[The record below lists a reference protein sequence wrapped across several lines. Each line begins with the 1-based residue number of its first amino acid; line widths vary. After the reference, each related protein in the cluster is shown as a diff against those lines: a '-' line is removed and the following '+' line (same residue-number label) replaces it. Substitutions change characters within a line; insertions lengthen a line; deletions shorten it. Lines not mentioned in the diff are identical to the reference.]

1 MKIRSTSLAMA
12 AMMSAGFLAAPI
24 NVLAK
29 APEMPQGIYA
39 QPFSEGEKVA
49 AKEKHYEL
57 ECELKKA
64 DGSGKP
70 SMAAGAIKKAVAVE
84 KDGKWTFTITTQ
96 KINVMKLTGWIDKLY
111 YYKDGAKESS
121 EAAKKGDDWSF
132 TLDTQPEKSIKL
144 AFKIGGITAMKDA
157 KPDALL
163 VISEYKEIKD
173 ESSQESGKDEPNTPG
188 TTPEDPGTTDPS
200 KPNTGD
206 TPEQQ
211 PKEEAGLEKAKKTL
225 DAAIQKAKSTERAT
239 WENNVNYALNNALN
253 YGEAYLAEPTAK
265 EQELLLREA
274 QINYL
279 LALGEKSKGIKMENL
294 QEGQISEADYRVLS
308 DFGDIE
314 QYIEKKEITKDR
326 DWFYCIVT
334 FKPVVKGS
342 KTTYVEDFES
352 RNDGNPL
359 ETMTVG
365 DKVYPKKIKVASN
378 DVRLITID
386 GVKGKVSFSGR
397 EGQLFSNGKKALDYE
412 RVWKNCQAWTTMDK
426 EYLQPEEMKSW
437 RDALNDGSRLL
448 QSEGL
453 TQAVLNEFNDKT
465 EPLIYNF
472 RKATAEE
479 VDNLRKHIEQ
489 IKQRDLSM
497 FTEKSKKE
505 FNTLLEKTLTE
516 VNGKELSRNRVF
528 ELHRLIG
535 DWHGELKAP
544 ERPKDGNETK
554 PKDENKD
561 KPKDENPL
569 DKKDEKKKDQTLRYE
584 LPVALTKVGGGK
596 SMASSALSSSA
607 TVDVYNG
614 RYTYYVQFRPMK
626 MKGMEGHL
634 TNLFYYDGGKRRASY
649 HGDGLWSF
657 TLNDKVQSQKI
668 ALWVDVMDEMQG
680 GPGKGEQDA
689 YLQFDWNSA
698 RETRRIDGE
707 VKTPEK
713 QTEEKKTE
721 DKKKEEQ
728 KSAEEKKKE
737 VLKAKS
743 ERERNAV
750 LTQFKDIGADHW
762 ALNAIAHS
770 VARGYFKGEG
780 EGRFAPNRAI
790 TRAEFVTILGRKA
803 GITPTGASTAFG
815 DVKADAYYAP
825 YVAWAES
832 KGIVKGTGFGKFEPN
847 RTITREEM
855 AVILDKFLA
864 DQNKTYSS
872 TNKGQFNDG
881 LKVSSWAKESVEKMT
896 NQGLLS
902 GVGNGNFVPKGSFT
916 RAQAAQVLY
925 TIDTKDMK

>member
-96 KINVMKLTGWIDKLY
+96 NVTMQGLTGRIDKLY
-111 YYKDGAKESS
+111 YYKDGAKDSI
-121 EAAKKGDDWSF
+121 EATRNGNDWSF

-144 AFKIGGITAMKDA
+144 AFEIGGIDVMKGQ

-173 ESSQESGKDEPNTPG
+173 ESSQEPETPG
-188 TTPEDPGTTDPS
+188 Q
-200 KPNTGD
+200 KPKED
-206 TPEQQ
+206 TP
-211 PKEEAGLEKAKKTL
+211 LEKAKKTL
-225 DAAIQKAKSTERAT
+225 DEAVQKANGEDKDGWDGE
-239 WENNVNYALNNALN
+239 VVKALNATASAAEALSQD
-253 YGEAYLAEPTAK
+253 ASAK
-265 EQELLLREA
+265 EDD
-274 QINYL
+274 
-279 LALGEKSKGIKMENL
+279 LALKVSELNFLLTLGQKTKALEEAGKAAYKDFIAVATDLNVLNVADKGDLKAKLDMAEAFLKADGKKAEETKAAGEKLALYIGNRKPADATDVGNL
-294 QEGQISEADYRVLS
+294 KAL
-308 DFGDIE
+308 
-314 QYIEKKEITKDR
+314 IEKKK
-326 DWFYCIVT
+326 
-334 FKPVVKGS
+334 
-342 KTTYVEDFES
+342 
-352 RNDGNPL
+352 
-359 ETMTVG
+359 
-365 DKVYPKKIKVASN
+365 KVDPSSY
-378 DVRLITID
+378 
-386 GVKGKVSFSGR
+386 
-397 EGQLFSNGKKALDYE
+397 
-412 RVWKNCQAWTTMDK
+412 
-426 EYLQPEEMKSW
+426 
-437 RDALNDGSRLL
+437 
-448 QSEGL
+448 
-453 TQAVLNEFNDKT
+453 
-465 EPLIYNF
+465 
-472 RKATAEE
+472 
-479 VDNLRKHIEQ
+479 
-489 IKQRDLSM
+489 
-497 FTEKSKKE
+497 TEKSQKE
-505 FNTLLEKTLTE
+505 LKDLLETASKEIEAGNLTKGR
-516 VNGKELSRNRVF
+516 VWELEAAINS
-528 ELHRLIG
+528 
-535 DWHGELKAP
+535 WHGELKQ
-544 ERPKDGNETK
+544 KET

-561 KPKDENPL
+561 KPKDEKPL
-569 DKKDEKKKDQTLRYE
+569 DKKDEGKKYQTLRYE

-596 SMASSALSSSA
+596 SMASSALSAYA
-607 TVDVYNG
+607 TVDFYNG

-626 MKGMEGHL
+626 MNNLEGRL
-634 TNLFYYDGGKRRASY
+634 TNLFYYDGGAKRRASY

-657 TLNDKVQSQKI
+657 TLGEKVQSQKI
-668 ALWVDVMDEMQG
+668 AIWVDVMDELQG

-689 YLQFDWNSA
+689 YLQFDWSSA

-713 QTEEKKTE
+713 KIEEKKTE

-728 KSAEEKKKE
+728 KSAEDKKKE
-737 VLKAKS
+737 SLKVQKEA
-743 ERERNAV
+743 ERSAILKRFNDV
-750 LTQFKDIGADHW
+750 GADHW
-762 ALNAIAHS
+762 AVDAIAHS

-780 EGRFAPNRAI
+780 NSRFAPNRAI

-803 GITPTGASTAFG
+803 GITPSGASTAFR

-864 DQNKTYSS
+864 DQNKIYSS
-872 TNKGQFNDG
+872 TNKAQFNDG
-881 LKVSSWAKESVEKMT
+881 TTISSWAKGSVEKMA
-896 NQGLLS
+896 NLGFLS

>member
-39 QPFSEGEKVA
+39 QPFADGEQAA

-144 AFKIGGITAMKDA
+144 AFKIGGIDLMKDA

-163 VISEYKEIKD
+163 MISEYKEIKD
-173 ESSQESGKDEPNTPG
+173 ESSQEPETPG
-188 TTPEDPGTTDPS
+188 Q
-200 KPNTGD
+200 K
-206 TPEQQ
+206 
-211 PKEEAGLEKAKKTL
+211 PKEETALEKAKKALNEAVQKALGEDKDGWDGDVTKAL
-225 DAAIQKAKSTERAT
+225 NDAASAADTLLQDASAKAEDLTLKVSE
-239 WENNVNYALNNALN
+239 LNF
-253 YGEAYLAEPTAK
+253 
-265 EQELLLREA
+265 
-274 QINYL
+274 L
-279 LALGEKSKGIKMENL
+279 LALGEKTKAMV
-294 QEGQISEADYRVLS
+294 EADKAAYKDFIAAAS
-308 DFGDIE
+308 DLN
-314 QYIEKKEITKDR
+314 T
-326 DWFYCIVT
+326 
-334 FKPVVKGS
+334 
-342 KTTYVEDFES
+342 
-352 RNDGNPL
+352 L
-359 ETMTVG
+359 
-365 DKVYPKKIKVASN
+365 KVA
-378 DVRLITID
+378 DKTDLKAKLD
-386 GVKGKVSFSGR
+386 MAEAFLKA
-397 EGQLFSNGKKALDYE
+397 EGKKAEEIKAAGEKLALYMGNLKPADDTDLG
-412 RVWKNCQAWTTMDK
+412 NLK
-426 EYLQPEEMKSW
+426 E
-437 RDALNDGSRLL
+437 
-448 QSEGL
+448 
-453 TQAVLNEFNDKT
+453 
-465 EPLIYNF
+465 LI
-472 RKATAEE
+472 KKKKK
-479 VDNLRKHIEQ
+479 VDP
-489 IKQRDLSM
+489 SSY
-497 FTEKSKKE
+497 TEKSQKE
-505 FNTLLEKTLTE
+505 LKDLLETTEKEVKAGNLTK
-516 VNGKELSRNRVF
+516 GRVRD
-528 ELHRLIG
+528 LTAAINS
-535 DWHGELKAP
+535 WHGELKQK
-544 ERPKDGNETK
+544 EVPKDENKDK

-569 DKKDEKKKDQTLRYE
+569 DKKDEKKKGQTLRYE

-607 TVDVYNG
+607 TVDFYNG
-614 RYTYYVQFRPMK
+614 RYTYYVQFKPMK
-626 MKGMEGHL
+626 MKGMEGRL

-668 ALWVDVMDEMQG
+668 ALWVDVMDKIQG

-713 QTEEKKTE
+713 QVEEQKTE

-737 VLKAKS
+737 ALKAKS

-864 DQNKTYSS
+864 DQKKTYPS

>member
-29 APEMPQGIYA
+29 APEMPQGVYA
-39 QPFSEGEKVA
+39 QPFAEGEQKTE
-49 AKEKHYEL
+49 KEIHYEL
-57 ECELKKA
+57 KYELKKKSKP
-64 DGSGKP
+64 DQP
-70 SMAAGAIKKAVAVE
+70 SMAAKAITKVTAVE
-84 KDGKWTFTITTQ
+84 KNGKCTFTLTTEPVEMMGITAT
-96 KINVMKLTGWIDKLY
+96 IGKLY
-111 YYKDGAKESS
+111 YYENGKQTLADKN
-121 EAAKKGDDWSF
+121 GDVWSF
-132 TLDTQPEKSIKL
+132 TLDEKPNTEKPNTMIL
-144 AFKIGGITAMKDA
+144 AFVIDGVPLMAGQVNDA
-157 KPDALL
+157 ILN
-163 VISEYKEIKD
+163 ISEYKVTKTVD
-173 ESSQESGKDEPNTPG
+173 VPV
-188 TTPEDPGTTDPS
+188 TPEDPGTTDPS
-200 KPNTGD
+200 KPNPGET
-206 TPEQQ
+206 TPEQK
-211 PKEEAGLEKAKKTL
+211 PKEETPLEKAKKAL
-225 DAAIQKAKSTERAT
+225 DEAVQKALGEEKAGWDGDVAKVLNAT
-239 WENNVNYALNNALN
+239 ASAADALLQDAS
-253 YGEAYLAEPTAK
+253 AK
-265 EQELLLREA
+265 EEDLTLKVSEL
-274 QINYL
+274 NFL
-279 LALGEKSKGIKMENL
+279 LALGEKTKGMDDTAKKVYEGFLTVASELNDTKLADKGALKKNLDENAALLKATDKKNEDLKKAGEAFALFMGNSKPADKMDIANL
-294 QEGQISEADYRVLS
+294 KALIDQ
-308 DFGDIE
+308 
-314 QYIEKKEITKDR
+314 KKKVDPSSYTEESQKKLKDL
-326 DWFYCIVT
+326 
-334 FKPVVKGS
+334 
-342 KTTYVEDFES
+342 
-352 RNDGNPL
+352 L
-359 ETMTVG
+359 ETAEREIEGGKLTKG
-365 DKVYPKKIKVASN
+365 R
-378 DVRLITID
+378 VRELEAAI
-386 GVKGKVSFSGR
+386 
-397 EGQLFSNGKKALDYE
+397 NG
-412 RVWKNCQAWTTMDK
+412 
-426 EYLQPEEMKSW
+426 
-437 RDALNDGSRLL
+437 
-448 QSEGL
+448 
-453 TQAVLNEFNDKT
+453 
-465 EPLIYNF
+465 
-472 RKATAEE
+472 
-479 VDNLRKHIEQ
+479 
-489 IKQRDLSM
+489 
-497 FTEKSKKE
+497 
-505 FNTLLEKTLTE
+505 
-516 VNGKELSRNRVF
+516 
-528 ELHRLIG
+528 
-535 DWHGELKAP
+535 WHGELKQK
-544 ERPKDGNETK
+544 EI

-561 KPKDENPL
+561 KPKDENKDKPKGENPF
-569 DKKDEKKKDQTLRYE
+569 DKKDEKKKGQTLRYE

-614 RYTYYVQFRPMK
+614 RYTYYVQFKPMK
-626 MKGMEGHL
+626 MKGMEGRL

-668 ALWVDVMDEMQG
+668 AIWVDVMDEMQG

-721 DKKKEEQ
+721 DKKKED
-728 KSAEEKKKE
+728 KKLAEEKKKE
-737 VLKAKS
+737 ALKEKS
-743 ERERNAV
+743 ERERKAV
-750 LTQFKDIGADHW
+750 LTQFKDVGADHW

-864 DQNKTYSS
+864 DQKKTYPS

>member
-96 KINVMKLTGWIDKLY
+96 NVTVESLTGWIDKFY
-111 YYKDGAKESS
+111 YYKDGTKDSI
-121 EAAKKGDDWSF
+121 EATRNGNDWSF

-144 AFKIGGITAMKDA
+144 AFEIGGIDEMKGQ

-173 ESSQESGKDEPNTPG
+173 ESSQEPETPG
-188 TTPEDPGTTDPS
+188 Q
-200 KPNTGD
+200 K
-206 TPEQQ
+206 
-211 PKEEAGLEKAKKTL
+211 PKEETPLEKAKKTL
-225 DAAIQKAKSTERAT
+225 DEAVQKANGEDKDGWDGE
-239 WENNVNYALNNALN
+239 VVKALNAAASAAEALSQD
-253 YGEAYLAEPTAK
+253 ASAK
-265 EQELLLREA
+265 EDDLALKVSEL
-274 QINYL
+274 NFL
-279 LALGEKSKGIKMENL
+279 LALGEKTKGMDDTAKKVYEGFLTVASELKDTKLADKGALKKNLDENAALLKATDTKDEVLKKAGEAFALFMGNSKPADATDVGNL
-294 QEGQISEADYRVLS
+294 KAL
-308 DFGDIE
+308 
-314 QYIEKKEITKDR
+314 IEKKK
-326 DWFYCIVT
+326 
-334 FKPVVKGS
+334 
-342 KTTYVEDFES
+342 
-352 RNDGNPL
+352 
-359 ETMTVG
+359 
-365 DKVYPKKIKVASN
+365 KVDPSSY
-378 DVRLITID
+378 
-386 GVKGKVSFSGR
+386 
-397 EGQLFSNGKKALDYE
+397 
-412 RVWKNCQAWTTMDK
+412 
-426 EYLQPEEMKSW
+426 
-437 RDALNDGSRLL
+437 
-448 QSEGL
+448 
-453 TQAVLNEFNDKT
+453 
-465 EPLIYNF
+465 
-472 RKATAEE
+472 
-479 VDNLRKHIEQ
+479 
-489 IKQRDLSM
+489 
-497 FTEKSKKE
+497 TEKSQKE
-505 FNTLLEKTLTE
+505 LKDLLETASKEIEAGNLTKGR
-516 VNGKELSRNRVF
+516 VWELEAAINS
-528 ELHRLIG
+528 
-535 DWHGELKAP
+535 WHGELKQ
-544 ERPKDGNETK
+544 KET

-569 DKKDEKKKDQTLRYE
+569 DKKDEKKKVQTVRYE

-596 SMASSALSSSA
+596 SMASSALSGSA
-607 TVDVYNG
+607 TVDFYNG

-626 MKGMEGHL
+626 MNNLEGRL
-634 TNLFYYDGGKRRASY
+634 TNLFYYDGGAKRRASY

-713 QTEEKKTE
+713 QTEEKKAE
-721 DKKKEEQ
+721 DKKKEE
-728 KSAEEKKKE
+728 KKILEEKKKE
-737 VLKAKS
+737 ALKARS
-743 ERERNAV
+743 ERERNAI
-750 LTQFKDIGADHW
+750 LTQFKDVGADHW

-803 GITPTGASTAFG
+803 GIAPSGASAAFK
-815 DVKADAYYAP
+815 DVNVGAYYAP

-832 KGIVKGTGFGKFEPN
+832 KGIVKGTGNGKFEPN

-855 AVILDKFLA
+855 AVILDKFLG
-864 DQNKTYSS
+864 DQNKIYSS
-872 TNKGQFNDG
+872 TNKAQFNDG
-881 LKVSSWAKESVEKMT
+881 TTISSWAKGSVEKMA
-896 NQGLLS
+896 NLGFLS

>member
-96 KINVMKLTGWIDKLY
+96 NVTVESLTGWIDKLY
-111 YYKDGAKESS
+111 YYKDGTKDSI
-121 EAAKKGDDWSF
+121 EATRNGNDWSF

-163 VISEYKEIKD
+163 EISKYKEI
-173 ESSQESGKDEPNTPG
+173 EGEASQEPETPG
-188 TTPEDPGTTDPS
+188 Q
-200 KPNTGD
+200 K
-206 TPEQQ
+206 
-211 PKEEAGLEKAKKTL
+211 PKEESSFEKAKKSL
-225 DAAIQKAKSTERAT
+225 DAAIQKANDADKDK
-239 WENNVNYALNNALN
+239 WDGKVLNAIDQTVK
-253 YGEAYLAEPTAK
+253 LAGNLLQDASAK
-265 EQELLLREA
+265 ENDLALKESEL
-274 QINYL
+274 NFL
-279 LALGEKSKGIKMENL
+279 LALGEKTKGMDDTAKKVYEGFLTVASELKDTKLADKGELKKNLDENAAL
-294 QEGQISEADYRVLS
+294 LKATD
-308 DFGDIE
+308 
-314 QYIEKKEITKDR
+314 TKDE
-326 DWFYCIVT
+326 V
-334 FKPVVKGS
+334 
-342 KTTYVEDFES
+342 
-352 RNDGNPL
+352 L
-359 ETMTVG
+359 
-365 DKVYPKKIKVASN
+365 
-378 DVRLITID
+378 
-386 GVKGKVSFSGR
+386 
-397 EGQLFSNGKKALDYE
+397 KKAGEAFALFMGNS
-412 RVWKNCQAWTTMDK
+412 KPA
-426 EYLQPEEMKSW
+426 
-437 RDALNDGSRLL
+437 DATDIGSLKAL
-448 QSEGL
+448 
-453 TQAVLNEFNDKT
+453 VD
-465 EPLIYNF
+465 
-472 RKATAEE
+472 RKKK
-479 VDNLRKHIEQ
+479 VDP
-489 IKQRDLSM
+489 SSY
-497 FTEKSKKE
+497 TEKSQ
-505 FNTLLEKTLTE
+505 
-516 VNGKELSRNRVF
+516 KELKDLLQTAEKEIEGGKLTKGRVR
-528 ELHRLIG
+528 ELEAAIYS
-535 DWHGELKAP
+535 WHGELKQK
-544 ERPKDGNETK
+544 EV

-569 DKKDEKKKDQTLRYE
+569 DKKDEKKKGQTLRYE

-626 MKGMEGHL
+626 MDNLEGRL

-668 ALWVDVMDEMQG
+668 ALWVDVMDKMQG

-713 QTEEKKTE
+713 QTEEKKAE
-721 DKKKEEQ
+721 DKKKEE
-728 KSAEEKKKE
+728 KKILEEKKKE
-737 VLKAKS
+737 ALKARS
-743 ERERNAV
+743 ERERNAI
-750 LTQFKDIGADHW
+750 LTQFKDVGADHW

-803 GITPTGASTAFG
+803 GIAPSGASAAFK
-815 DVKADAYYAP
+815 DVNVGAYYAP

-832 KGIVKGTGFGKFEPN
+832 KGIVKGTGNGKFEPN

-855 AVILDKFLA
+855 AVILDKFLG
-864 DQNKTYSS
+864 DQNKIYSS
-872 TNKGQFNDG
+872 TNKAQFNDG
-881 LKVSSWAKESVEKMT
+881 TTISSWAKGSVEKMA
-896 NQGLLS
+896 NLGFLS

>member
-96 KINVMKLTGWIDKLY
+96 NVTMQGLTGRIDKLY
-111 YYKDGAKESS
+111 YYKDGAKDSI
-121 EAAKKGDDWSF
+121 EATRNGNDWSF

-144 AFKIGGITAMKDA
+144 AFEIGGIDVMKGQ

-173 ESSQESGKDEPNTPG
+173 ESSQEPETPG
-188 TTPEDPGTTDPS
+188 Q
-200 KPNTGD
+200 K
-206 TPEQQ
+206 
-211 PKEEAGLEKAKKTL
+211 PKEETPLEKAKKTL
-225 DAAIQKAKSTERAT
+225 DEAVQKANGEDKDGWDGE
-239 WENNVNYALNNALN
+239 VVKALNATASAAEALSQD
-253 YGEAYLAEPTAK
+253 ASAK
-265 EQELLLREA
+265 EDD
-274 QINYL
+274 
-279 LALGEKSKGIKMENL
+279 LALKVSELNFLLTLGQKTKALEEAGKAAYKDFIAVATDLNVLNVADKGDLKAKLDMAEAFLKADGKKAEETKAAGEKLALYIGNRKPADATDVGNL
-294 QEGQISEADYRVLS
+294 KAL
-308 DFGDIE
+308 
-314 QYIEKKEITKDR
+314 IEKKK
-326 DWFYCIVT
+326 
-334 FKPVVKGS
+334 
-342 KTTYVEDFES
+342 
-352 RNDGNPL
+352 
-359 ETMTVG
+359 
-365 DKVYPKKIKVASN
+365 KVDPSSY
-378 DVRLITID
+378 
-386 GVKGKVSFSGR
+386 
-397 EGQLFSNGKKALDYE
+397 
-412 RVWKNCQAWTTMDK
+412 
-426 EYLQPEEMKSW
+426 
-437 RDALNDGSRLL
+437 
-448 QSEGL
+448 
-453 TQAVLNEFNDKT
+453 
-465 EPLIYNF
+465 
-472 RKATAEE
+472 
-479 VDNLRKHIEQ
+479 
-489 IKQRDLSM
+489 
-497 FTEKSKKE
+497 TEKSQKE
-505 FNTLLEKTLTE
+505 LKDLLETASKEIEAGNLTKGR
-516 VNGKELSRNRVF
+516 VWELEAAINS
-528 ELHRLIG
+528 
-535 DWHGELKAP
+535 WHGELKQ
-544 ERPKDGNETK
+544 KET

-569 DKKDEKKKDQTLRYE
+569 DKKDEGKKYQTLRYE

-596 SMASSALSSSA
+596 SMASSALSAYA

-614 RYTYYVQFRPMK
+614 RYTYYVQFKPMK
-626 MKGMEGHL
+626 MNNMEGRL

-657 TLNDKVQSQKI
+657 TLREKVQSQKI
-668 ALWVDVMDEMQG
+668 AIWVDVMDEMQG

-689 YLQFDWNSA
+689 YLQFDWSSA

-713 QTEEKKTE
+713 KIEEKKTE

-737 VLKAKS
+737 ALKAKS

-750 LTQFKDIGADHW
+750 LTRFSDIGADHW

-803 GITPTGASTAFG
+803 GIAPSGASAAFK
-815 DVKADAYYAP
+815 DVNVGAFYAP

-832 KGIVKGTGFGKFEPN
+832 KGIVKGTGNGKFEPN

-855 AVILDKFLA
+855 AVILDKFLG
-864 DQNKTYSS
+864 DQNKIYSS
-872 TNKGQFNDG
+872 TNKAQFNDG
-881 LKVSSWAKESVEKMT
+881 TTISSWAKGSVEKMA
-896 NQGLLS
+896 NLGFLS

>member
-96 KINVMKLTGWIDKLY
+96 NVTMQGLTGRIDKLY
-111 YYKDGAKESS
+111 YYKDGAKDSI
-121 EAAKKGDDWSF
+121 EATRNGNDWSF

-144 AFKIGGITAMKDA
+144 AFEIGGIDVMKGQ

-173 ESSQESGKDEPNTPG
+173 ESSQEPETPG
-188 TTPEDPGTTDPS
+188 Q
-200 KPNTGD
+200 K
-206 TPEQQ
+206 
-211 PKEEAGLEKAKKTL
+211 PKEETPLEKAKKTL
-225 DAAIQKAKSTERAT
+225 DEAVQKANGEDKDGWDGE
-239 WENNVNYALNNALN
+239 VVKALNATASAAEALSQD
-253 YGEAYLAEPTAK
+253 ASAK
-265 EQELLLREA
+265 EDD
-274 QINYL
+274 
-279 LALGEKSKGIKMENL
+279 LALKVSELNFLLTLGQKTKALEEAGKAAYKDFIAVATDLNVLNVADKGDLKAKLDMAEAFLKADGKKAEETKAAGEKLALYIGNRKPADATDVGNL
-294 QEGQISEADYRVLS
+294 KAL
-308 DFGDIE
+308 
-314 QYIEKKEITKDR
+314 IEKKK
-326 DWFYCIVT
+326 
-334 FKPVVKGS
+334 
-342 KTTYVEDFES
+342 
-352 RNDGNPL
+352 
-359 ETMTVG
+359 
-365 DKVYPKKIKVASN
+365 KVDPSSY
-378 DVRLITID
+378 
-386 GVKGKVSFSGR
+386 
-397 EGQLFSNGKKALDYE
+397 
-412 RVWKNCQAWTTMDK
+412 
-426 EYLQPEEMKSW
+426 
-437 RDALNDGSRLL
+437 
-448 QSEGL
+448 
-453 TQAVLNEFNDKT
+453 
-465 EPLIYNF
+465 
-472 RKATAEE
+472 
-479 VDNLRKHIEQ
+479 
-489 IKQRDLSM
+489 
-497 FTEKSKKE
+497 TEKSQKE
-505 FNTLLEKTLTE
+505 LKDLLETASKEIEAGNLTKGR
-516 VNGKELSRNRVF
+516 VWELEAAINS
-528 ELHRLIG
+528 
-535 DWHGELKAP
+535 WHGELKQ
-544 ERPKDGNETK
+544 KET

-569 DKKDEKKKDQTLRYE
+569 DKKDEGKKYQTLRYE

-596 SMASSALSSSA
+596 SMASSALSAYA

-614 RYTYYVQFRPMK
+614 RYTYYVQFKPMK
-626 MKGMEGHL
+626 MNNMEGRL

-657 TLNDKVQSQKI
+657 TLREKVQSQKI
-668 ALWVDVMDEMQG
+668 AIWVDVMDEMQG

-689 YLQFDWNSA
+689 YLQFDWSSA

-713 QTEEKKTE
+713 KIEEKKTE

-737 VLKAKS
+737 ALKAKS

-750 LTQFKDIGADHW
+750 LTRFSDIGADHW

-803 GITPTGASTAFG
+803 GIAPSGASAAFK
-815 DVKADAYYAP
+815 DVNVGAYYAP

-832 KGIVKGTGFGKFEPN
+832 KGIVKGTGNGKFEPN

-855 AVILDKFLA
+855 AVILDKFLG
-864 DQNKTYSS
+864 DQNKIYSS
-872 TNKGQFNDG
+872 TNKAQFNDG
-881 LKVSSWAKESVEKMT
+881 TTISSWAKGSVEKMA
-896 NQGLLS
+896 NLGFLS

>member
-39 QPFSEGEKVA
+39 QPFAEGEQKTE
-49 AKEKHYEL
+49 KEIHYEL
-57 ECELKKA
+57 KYELKKKSKP
-64 DGSGKP
+64 DQP
-70 SMAAGAIKKAVAVE
+70 SMAAKAITKVTAVE
-84 KDGKWTFTITTQ
+84 KNGKCTFTLTTEPVEMMGITAT
-96 KINVMKLTGWIDKLY
+96 IGKLY
-111 YYKDGAKESS
+111 YYENGKQTLADKN
-121 EAAKKGDDWSF
+121 GDVWSF
-132 TLDTQPEKSIKL
+132 TLDEKPNTEKPNTMIL
-144 AFKIGGITAMKDA
+144 AFVIDGVPLMAGQVNDA
-157 KPDALL
+157 ILN
-163 VISEYKEIKD
+163 ISEYKVTKTVD
-173 ESSQESGKDEPNTPG
+173 VPV
-188 TTPEDPGTTDPS
+188 TPEDPGTTDPS
-200 KPNTGD
+200 KPNPGET
-206 TPEQQ
+206 TPEQK
-211 PKEEAGLEKAKKTL
+211 PKEETPLEKAKKAL
-225 DAAIQKAKSTERAT
+225 DEAVQKALGEEKAGWDGDVAKVLNAT
-239 WENNVNYALNNALN
+239 ASAADALLQDAS
-253 YGEAYLAEPTAK
+253 AK
-265 EQELLLREA
+265 EEDLTLKVSEL
-274 QINYL
+274 NFL
-279 LALGEKSKGIKMENL
+279 LALGEKTKGMDDTAKKVYEGFLTVASELNDTKLADKGALKKNLDENAALLKATDKKNEDLKKAGEAFALFMGNSKPADKMDIANL
-294 QEGQISEADYRVLS
+294 KALIDQ
-308 DFGDIE
+308 
-314 QYIEKKEITKDR
+314 KKKVDPSSYTEESQKKLKDL
-326 DWFYCIVT
+326 
-334 FKPVVKGS
+334 
-342 KTTYVEDFES
+342 
-352 RNDGNPL
+352 L
-359 ETMTVG
+359 ETAEREIEGGKLTKG
-365 DKVYPKKIKVASN
+365 R
-378 DVRLITID
+378 VRELEAAI
-386 GVKGKVSFSGR
+386 
-397 EGQLFSNGKKALDYE
+397 NG
-412 RVWKNCQAWTTMDK
+412 
-426 EYLQPEEMKSW
+426 
-437 RDALNDGSRLL
+437 
-448 QSEGL
+448 
-453 TQAVLNEFNDKT
+453 
-465 EPLIYNF
+465 
-472 RKATAEE
+472 
-479 VDNLRKHIEQ
+479 
-489 IKQRDLSM
+489 
-497 FTEKSKKE
+497 
-505 FNTLLEKTLTE
+505 
-516 VNGKELSRNRVF
+516 
-528 ELHRLIG
+528 
-535 DWHGELKAP
+535 WHGELKQK
-544 ERPKDGNETK
+544 EI

-561 KPKDENPL
+561 KPKDENKDKPKGENPF
-569 DKKDEKKKDQTLRYE
+569 DKKDEKKKGQTLRYE

-614 RYTYYVQFRPMK
+614 RYTYYVQFKPMK
-626 MKGMEGHL
+626 MKGMEGRL

-713 QTEEKKTE
+713 QVEEQKTE

-737 VLKAKS
+737 ALKANS

-750 LTQFKDIGADHW
+750 LTQFKDVGADHW

-864 DQNKTYSS
+864 DQKKTYPS

>member
-96 KINVMKLTGWIDKLY
+96 NVTMQGLTGRIDKLY
-111 YYKDGAKESS
+111 YYKDGAKDSI
-121 EAAKKGDDWSF
+121 EATRNGNDWSF

-144 AFKIGGITAMKDA
+144 AFEIGGIDVMKGQ

-173 ESSQESGKDEPNTPG
+173 ESSQEPETPG
-188 TTPEDPGTTDPS
+188 Q
-200 KPNTGD
+200 K
-206 TPEQQ
+206 
-211 PKEEAGLEKAKKTL
+211 PKEETPLEQAKKAL

-352 RNDGNPL
+352 RSDGNPL

-378 DVRLITID
+378 DERLITID
-386 GVKGKVSFSGR
+386 GVKGKVSFLGQR
-397 EGQLFSNGKKALDYE
+397 GQLFSNGKKALDYE
-412 RVWKNCQAWTTMDK
+412 RTWKNCQIWTSMDK
-426 EYLQPEEMKSW
+426 DYLQPEEMKSW
-437 RDALNDGSRLL
+437 RDALNEGSRLL
-448 QSEGL
+448 QSDGL
-453 TQAVLNEFNDKT
+453 TQGVLDEFNDKT
-465 EPLIYNF
+465 WTLISGF
-472 RKATAEE
+472 MKATEE
-479 VDNLRKHIEQ
+479 EKNNLRKHAEQ
-489 IKQRDLSM
+489 LKQRDLSM

-505 FNTLLEKTLTE
+505 FNTLLEKTLAE

-569 DKKDEKKKDQTLRYE
+569 DKKDEGKKYQTLRYE

-596 SMASSALSSSA
+596 SMASSALSGSA
-607 TVDVYNG
+607 TVDFYNG

-626 MKGMEGHL
+626 MNNLEGRL
-634 TNLFYYDGGKRRASY
+634 TNLFYYDGGAKRRASY

-657 TLNDKVQSQKI
+657 TLGEKVQSQKI
-668 ALWVDVMDEMQG
+668 AIWVDVMDELQG

-713 QTEEKKTE
+713 QTEEKKAE
-721 DKKKEEQ
+721 DKKKEE
-728 KSAEEKKKE
+728 KKILEEKKKE
-737 VLKAKS
+737 ALKARS

-750 LTQFKDIGADHW
+750 LTRFSDIGADHW

-803 GITPTGASTAFG
+803 GIAPSGASAAFK
-815 DVKADAYYAP
+815 DVNVGAYYAP

-832 KGIVKGTGFGKFEPN
+832 KGIVKGTGNGKFEPN

-855 AVILDKFLA
+855 AVILDKFLG
-864 DQNKTYSS
+864 DQNKIYSS
-872 TNKGQFNDG
+872 TNKAQFDDG
-881 LKVSSWAKESVEKMT
+881 TTISSWAKGSVEKMA
-896 NQGLLS
+896 NLGFLS

>member
-29 APEMPQGIYA
+29 APEMPQGVYA
-39 QPFSEGEKVA
+39 QPFAEGEQKTE
-49 AKEKHYEL
+49 KEIHYEL
-57 ECELKKA
+57 KYELKKKSKP
-64 DGSGKP
+64 DQP
-70 SMAAGAIKKAVAVE
+70 SMAAKAITKVTAVE
-84 KDGKWTFTITTQ
+84 KNGKCTFTLTTEPVEMMGITAT
-96 KINVMKLTGWIDKLY
+96 IGKLY
-111 YYKDGAKESS
+111 YYENGKQTLADKN
-121 EAAKKGDDWSF
+121 GDVWSF
-132 TLDTQPEKSIKL
+132 TLDEKPNTEKPNTMIL
-144 AFKIGGITAMKDA
+144 AFVIDGVPLMAGQVNDA
-157 KPDALL
+157 ILN
-163 VISEYKEIKD
+163 ISEYKVTKTVD
-173 ESSQESGKDEPNTPG
+173 VPV
-188 TTPEDPGTTDPS
+188 TPEDPGTTDPS
-200 KPNTGD
+200 KPNPGET
-206 TPEQQ
+206 TPEQK
-211 PKEEAGLEKAKKTL
+211 PKEETPLEKAKKAL
-225 DAAIQKAKSTERAT
+225 DEAVQKALGEEKAGWDGDVAKVLNAT
-239 WENNVNYALNNALN
+239 ASAADALLQDAS
-253 YGEAYLAEPTAK
+253 AK
-265 EQELLLREA
+265 EEDLTLKVSEL
-274 QINYL
+274 NFL
-279 LALGEKSKGIKMENL
+279 LALGEKTKGMDDTAKKVYEGFLTVASELNDTKLADKGALKKNLDENAALLKATDKKNEDLKKAGEAFALFMGNSKPADKMDIANL
-294 QEGQISEADYRVLS
+294 KALIDQ
-308 DFGDIE
+308 
-314 QYIEKKEITKDR
+314 KKKVDPSSYTEESQKKLKDL
-326 DWFYCIVT
+326 
-334 FKPVVKGS
+334 
-342 KTTYVEDFES
+342 
-352 RNDGNPL
+352 L
-359 ETMTVG
+359 ETAEREIEGGKLTKG
-365 DKVYPKKIKVASN
+365 R
-378 DVRLITID
+378 VRELEAAI
-386 GVKGKVSFSGR
+386 
-397 EGQLFSNGKKALDYE
+397 NG
-412 RVWKNCQAWTTMDK
+412 
-426 EYLQPEEMKSW
+426 
-437 RDALNDGSRLL
+437 
-448 QSEGL
+448 
-453 TQAVLNEFNDKT
+453 
-465 EPLIYNF
+465 
-472 RKATAEE
+472 
-479 VDNLRKHIEQ
+479 
-489 IKQRDLSM
+489 
-497 FTEKSKKE
+497 
-505 FNTLLEKTLTE
+505 
-516 VNGKELSRNRVF
+516 
-528 ELHRLIG
+528 
-535 DWHGELKAP
+535 WHGELKQK
-544 ERPKDGNETK
+544 EI

-561 KPKDENPL
+561 KPKDENKDKPKGENPF
-569 DKKDEKKKDQTLRYE
+569 DKKDEKKKGQTLRYE

-614 RYTYYVQFRPMK
+614 RYTYYVQFKPMK
-626 MKGMEGHL
+626 MKGMEGRL

-721 DKKKEEQ
+721 DKKKED
-728 KSAEEKKKE
+728 KKLAEEKKKE
-737 VLKAKS
+737 ALKEKS
-743 ERERNAV
+743 ERERKAV
-750 LTQFKDIGADHW
+750 LTQFKDVGADHW

-864 DQNKTYSS
+864 DQKKTYPS